1 MRHLLSLLL
10 FLSLLF
16 GGCRPAAST
25 ALAPSALTL
34 KPCHVGA
41 VQAECGVLHVPE
53 DRARP
58 AGRNLDL
65 DMVVVHAREAD
76 HEPDPV
82 FYIAGGPGNIDTDPS
97 IVYGVSYLLRE
108 VNARRDLV
116 FLDQRGTNG
125 KHRLTCD
132 FIPDEIFNGDQPRL
146 NKWVQQKCLANL
158 DGDPRFYT
166 TAVAMRDLDD
176 ARAALGYDKV
186 NLFGISYGVAAEQV
200 YMRMFPG
207 HVRAVVMDHG
217 TALDLPFFYV
227 KPRASQYALDQ
238 VLAYCELDEK
248 CHAAYP
254 DIRGDWKTVLDR
266 FADGPVAT
274 SFIPPGMDTPA
285 SLTRDML
292 ADGVHQLM
300 YKSGTYVQ
308 LPYLIHTLA
317 TTEDWGPIVE
327 SYQDQYGSSGG
338 GDEGILLMPH
348 MIFCF
353 EPAWGIEPDQVSRF
367 SPGSYYT
374 NAVVEWA
381 RNEKKLC
388 AALPKPDP
396 SLIYADAPGK
406 PVPLSAL
413 MLNSLLDPQNP
424 PSNMDLA
431 LKNSR
436 TVVWWSSRPKAT
448 IPPRPAAGGALS
460 RNTSS
465 RAPWMAWI
473 SRAWRSRSHPSWREM
488 SRAMWGLRPSYAV
501 RGRFNSCPDLEGK
514 R

>member
-1 MRHLLSLLL
+1 MRNSICLLL
-10 FLSLLF
+10 FLSLLL
-16 GGCRPAAST
+16 GGCRPAASPVVT
-25 ALAPSALTL
+25 TDKGLIL
-34 KPCHVGA
+34 KDCSISGVE
-41 VQAECGVLHVPE
+41 AECGALHVPE
-53 DRARP
+53 DRSHP

-65 DMVVVHAREAD
+65 DIVVVRAREAD

-82 FYIAGGPGNIDTDPS
+82 FYIAGGPGNADTDPS

-132 FIPDEIFNGDQPRL
+132 FIPDEIFNGPQQPL
-146 NKWVQQKCLANL
+146 NAWFQKNCLANL

-166 TAVAMRDLDD
+166 TAVAMRDLDE

-200 YMRMFPG
+200 YMRMFPE

-238 VLAYCELDEK
+238 VFAYCELDEK

-254 DIRGDWKTVLDR
+254 DIRGDWKKVLDR

-274 SFIPPGMDTPA
+274 SYIPPGMDTPA
-285 SLTRDML
+285 SLPIDNL
-292 ADGVHQLM
+292 ANGVHQLM
-300 YKSGTYVQ
+300 YTSGTYVQ
-308 LPYLIHTLA
+308 IPFMIHTLA
-317 TTEDWGPIVE
+317 TTEDWGPIIK
-327 SYQDQYGSSGG
+327 SYEENYGSSSGG
-338 GDEGILLMPH
+338 EDDGLLLMPH
-348 MIFCF
+348 VIFCS
-353 EPAWGIEPDQVSRF
+353 EPAWGVEPDQVERF

-374 NAVVEWA
+374 GAVLEWA
-381 RNEKKLC
+381 KNEQKLC

-413 MLNSLLDPQNP
+413 MFNSLLDPQNP

-431 LKNSR
+431 LKEFTNSR
-436 TVVWWSSRPKAT
+436 VVVEPTEGHDTSASSCRWGIVAQY
-448 IPPRPAAGGALS
+448 IEQGSVDGLD
-460 RNTSS
+460 TSC
-465 RAPWMAWI
+465 MQDQK
-473 SRAWRSRSHPSWREM
+473 PSFVTGE
-488 SRAMWGLRPSYAV
+488 
-501 RGRFNSCPDLEGK
+501 
-514 R
+514 

>member
-1 MRHLLSLLL
+1 MHNVVCLLL
-10 FLSLLF
+10 FFFLLL
-16 GGCRPAAST
+16 GGCRPGVSPVENT
-25 ALAPSALTL
+25 GNPISDLTL
-34 KPCHVGA
+34 KPCTVGS

-53 DRARP
+53 DRTRP
-58 AGRNLDL
+58 AGRHLDL
-65 DMVVVHAREAD
+65 DIVVVRARASN

-82 FYIAGGPGNIDTDPS
+82 FYIAGGPGNAATDPG
-97 IVYGVSYLLRE
+97 IVSGVSYLLRE

-132 FIPDEIFNGDQPRL
+132 FIPDEIFNGNQKRL
-146 NKWVQQKCLANL
+146 NQWFQKNCLSRL

-238 VLAYCELDEK
+238 VLAYCEQDEQ

-254 DIRGDWKTVLDR
+254 DIRGDWNKVLER

-274 SFIPPGMDTPA
+274 SYIPPGMDTPA
-285 SLTRDML
+285 SLPIENL

-300 YKSGTYVQ
+300 YQSGTYVQ
-308 LPYLIHTLA
+308 IPFMIHTLA
-317 TTEDWGPIVE
+317 TTEDWGPIIK
-327 SYQDQYGSSGG
+327 SYQAQHGSSGS
-338 GDEGILLMPH
+338 DEDDGILLMAH
-348 MIFCF
+348 VIFCS
-353 EPAWGIEPDQVSRF
+353 EPAWGIEPDQVERF

-374 NAVVEWA
+374 AGVVEWA
-381 RNEKKLC
+381 KNEQKLC

-396 SLIYADAPGK
+396 SLIYGPGK
-406 PVPLSAL
+406 PAPLSAL
-413 MLNSLLDPQNP
+413 MFNSLLDPQNP

-431 LKNSR
+431 LKEFTNSR
-436 TVVWWSSRPKAT
+436 VVVEPTEGHDTSASPCRWDIVAQYIEQGSVDELDISCLEEQKPSFV
-448 IPPRPAAGGALS
+448 AG
-460 RNTSS
+460 
-465 RAPWMAWI
+465 
-473 SRAWRSRSHPSWREM
+473 E
-488 SRAMWGLRPSYAV
+488 
-501 RGRFNSCPDLEGK
+501 
-514 R
+514 

>member
-1 MRHLLSLLL
+1 MRTLICLLL
-10 FLSLLF
+10 FLSLLL
-16 GGCRPAAST
+16 GGCRPAASRVET
-25 ALAPSALTL
+25 TGNPTSDLTL
-34 KPCHVGA
+34 KPCTVGS

-53 DRARP
+53 DRTRP
-58 AGRNLDL
+58 AGHTLDL
-65 DMVVVHAREAD
+65 NIVVVRARDAN

-97 IVYGVSYLLRE
+97 IVNGVTYLLRA

-125 KHRLTCD
+125 RHRLTCD
-132 FIPDEIFNGDQPRL
+132 FIPDEIFNGDQKRL
-146 NKWVQQKCLANL
+146 NDWFQKNCLASL

-200 YMRMFPG
+200 YMRMFPE

-217 TALDLPFFYV
+217 TALELPFFYV

-238 VLAYCELDEK
+238 VFAYCEQDEK

-254 DIRGDWKTVLDR
+254 DIRGDWDTVLGR

-274 SFIPPGMDTPA
+274 SYIPPGMDMPA
-285 SLTRDML
+285 SLPINNL
-292 ADGVHQLM
+292 ANGVHQLM
-300 YKSGTYVQ
+300 YQSGTYAQ
-308 LPYLIHTLA
+308 IPFMIHTLA

-327 SYQDQYGSSGG
+327 SYEQQHGSSGG
-338 GDEGILLMPH
+338 GDDGLLLMPH
-348 MIFCF
+348 VIFCF
-353 EPAWGIEPDQVSRF
+353 EPAWGIEPGQVERF

-374 NAVVEWA
+374 GAVVEWA
-381 RNEKKLC
+381 KNEQKLC

-396 SLIYADAPGK
+396 SLIYGPGK
-406 PVPLSAL
+406 PAPLSAL
-413 MLNSLLDPQNP
+413 MFNSLLDPQNP

-431 LKNSR
+431 LKEFTNSR
-436 TVVWWSSRPKAT
+436 VVVEPT
-448 IPPRPAAGGALS
+448 EGHD
-460 RNTSS
+460 TSPS
-465 RAPWMAWI
+465 PCRWDIVAQYIEQGSVDGLDI
-473 SRAWRSRSHPSWREM
+473 SCMDEQKPSFVNGE
-488 SRAMWGLRPSYAV
+488 
-501 RGRFNSCPDLEGK
+501 
-514 R
+514 

>member
-1 MRHLLSLLL
+1 MSKIMGLLL
-10 FLSLLF
+10 FLSLLL
-16 GGCRPAAST
+16 GGCRPAVST
-25 ALAPSALTL
+25 ALSPSTLTL
-34 KPCHVGA
+34 KPCIVGS
-41 VQAECGVLHVPE
+41 VQAECGELHVPE
-53 DRARP
+53 DRSHP
-58 AGRNLDL
+58 AGRRLDL
-65 DMVVVHAREAD
+65 NIVVVRARESD

-82 FYIAGGPGNIDTDPS
+82 FYIAGGPGNADTDPN
-97 IVYGVSYLLRE
+97 IVSGVSYLLRE

-132 FIPDEIFNGDQPRL
+132 FIPDEVFNGDQQRL
-146 NKWVQQKCLANL
+146 NVWFQKKCLASL

-200 YMRMFPG
+200 YMRMFPE

-238 VLAYCELDEK
+238 VFAYCEQDEK

-254 DIRGDWKTVLDR
+254 DIRGDWKKVLDR
-266 FADGPVAT
+266 FANGPVAT
-274 SFIPPGMDTPA
+274 SYIPPGMDTPA
-285 SLTRDML
+285 SLTINDL

-300 YKSGTYVQ
+300 YKSGTYVKIPF
-308 LPYLIHTLA
+308 LVHTLA
-317 TTEDWGPIVE
+317 TTEDWGPVIQ
-327 SYQDQYGSSGG
+327 SYQEQSGSSGG
-338 GDEGILLMPH
+338 GDDGILLMAH
-348 MIFCF
+348 VIFCS

-374 NAVVEWA
+374 GAVVEWA
-381 RNEKKLC
+381 QNEQKLC

-396 SLIYADAPGK
+396 SLIYADGEPA
-406 PVPLSAL
+406 PLSAL
-413 MLNSLLDPQNP
+413 MFNSLLDPQNP

-431 LKNSR
+431 LKEFTNSR
-436 TVVWWSSRPKAT
+436 VVVEPTEGHDTSASSCRWS
-448 IPPRPAAGGALS
+448 IAAQYFEQGSVDGLD
-460 RNTSS
+460 TSC
-465 RAPWMAWI
+465 MEEQK
-473 SRAWRSRSHPSWREM
+473 PSFVI
-488 SRAMWGLRPSYAV
+488 G
-501 RGRFNSCPDLEGK
+501 D
-514 R
+514 